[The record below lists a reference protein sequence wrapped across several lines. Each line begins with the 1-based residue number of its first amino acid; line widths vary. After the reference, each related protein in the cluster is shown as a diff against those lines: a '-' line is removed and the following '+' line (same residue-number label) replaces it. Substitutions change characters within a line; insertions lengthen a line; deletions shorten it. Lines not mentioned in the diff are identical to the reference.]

1 MNRYFIAYKHTDD
14 YNYETDER
22 VTSVD
27 NKKDTLELLSSII
40 SCEDDELISIVHYD
54 FVSHVSKVLKPT
66 LNSKMKLDLVEVEK

>member
-1 MNRYFIAYKHTDD
+1 M
-14 YNYETDER
+14 
-22 VTSVD
+22 D

-54 FVSHVSKVLKPT
+54 FVSHVSKVLKPA